1 MKNLN
6 VFLSNIELDKLNI
19 KIMLSALITKP
30 IFKIEFSVKINPGI
44 WNKKYKSNANKP
56 KSVLEI
62 FFLQSIIFKYKR
74 TGKIIKTII
83 CLKKLI
89 YSIICHMRYDKLVQ
103 FV

>member
-44 WNKKYKSNANKP
+44 
-56 KSVLEI
+56 
-62 FFLQSIIFKYKR
+62 
-74 TGKIIKTII
+74 
-83 CLKKLI
+83 
-89 YSIICHMRYDKLVQ
+89 
-103 FV
+103 